1 MADKYRI
8 PSESD
13 LATAT
18 EVTRLIYVDVDAN
31 SNKYWVGYCLANGE
45 FYCEYGRV
53 QDAKGDCRHD
63 YYTTKDLKG
72 KSNEAHLTQK
82 IKEKARKGYVEQK
95 VAAVLGAP
103 AIKTSSKTVNNS
115 ELKRRAADEIKGDS
129 ETKKLVT
136 WLAEVNIHNITS
148 STNIAYNASTG
159 SFTTPLGTLV
169 TDSGLVEARDVLS
182 SLTPFVTKSDWE
194 NSRYKRML
202 GDYLQLIPQDVG
214 RNRGW
219 HETLLAATD
228 SLQQQNDIIDA
239 LEAAL
244 TTSAK
249 SVDGTKAKKQD
260 TVFNVALDVIKDSKI
275 LSAIK
280 KKYSSDKGNHYD
292 VKDYKV
298 KGAWGVEISTV
309 RQAFQKQGMP
319 LGNIKQYWHGT
330 KASNLL
336 SILKGGL
343 VIPRSSDPHVCG
355 RMFGDG
361 LYFSDQST
369 KSIRYATGSWTR
381 GGNTSRVFM
390 FICDVSMGKE
400 YTPRGYQNG
409 RFSIPRGYDSCFAK
423 GGQSGVQNNEMI
435 VYKTN
440 QADLVYLVEF
450 TR

>member
-219 HETLLAATD
+219 HSTILAGTD

-249 SVDGTKAKKQD
+249 TVDGQKADKQD
-260 TVFNVALDVIKDSKI
+260 SVFNVSLDVVKGDLLKKI
-275 LSAIK
+275 REKYK
-280 KKYSSDKGNHYD
+280 KEKGGHSD
-292 VKDYKV
+292 VKDYDIKT
-298 KGAWGVEISTV
+298 AWAVNISTV
-309 RQAFQKQGMP
+309 RESFRKDGMKI
-319 LGNIKQYWHGT
+319 GNVQQLYHGS

-355 RMFGDG
+355 RMWNDG
-361 LYFSDQST
+361 IYMSSQST
-369 KSIRYATGSWTR
+369 KALRYATGAWTR
-381 GGNTSRVFM
+381 GGNTQRIFM
-390 FICDVSMGKE
+390 FICEAGLGKQHI
-400 YTPRGYQNG
+400 PSNGSSWGY
-409 RFSIPRGYDSCFAK
+409 RMPSGYDSCWAK
-423 GGQSGVQNNEMI
+423 AGVSGVKNHEQV
-435 VYKTN
+435 VYRTS
-440 QADLVYLVEF
+440 QVDLLYLLEF
-450 TR
+450 TK